1 MANPDEFKVDFP
13 LRAFVPERL
22 GARSV
27 DEPARKIPVL
37 TDCDLAVFGG
47 GPAGV
52 CAAAAAARSGKR
64 VVLVEHY
71 GFLGGMATA
80 ANVNMLH
87 SLYGTDGKTR
97 IIGGLSE
104 EIIRRLQQRGA
115 ARNYAPD
122 GQTGPWAVC
131 SETAKF
137 VFDDMMVAS
146 GVKLLL
152 HTSFADVLRDGRRI
166 KAAVIEGKSGREAV
180 VASVYIDCTGDADLV
195 RRAGLETQFG
205 DAAGRCQPPS
215 LCFRLAGIKP
225 DAAKESAI
233 QDELAKTLMDYNGQ
247 KYSNFLWSTAGIWD
261 SGEMMLSGVRV
272 PRIDAADTLDLTRAE
287 IEGRYQ
293 LRWLMDRLKTMLGW
307 EDAHLVDIATQ
318 IGVRETHRIIADH
331 QLTREEVLEGVSFED
346 TVAQGTYPIDIH
358 NPDGLG
364 IRFER
369 LDGGWKRINDDG
381 SVEQGRWDGR
391 PEGSQPRDTL
401 CYQVPYRCLI
411 PRDLD
416 NVLAA
421 GRCCGTDHESTG
433 AIRVMINCMQ
443 LGQAAGTAAA
453 MTARDGDVRK
463 IDGPTLRKNLIA
475 AGVPLQPV

>member
-1 MANPDEFKVDFP
+1 MKFP
-13 LRAFVPERL
+13 LGSFVPERD
-22 GARSV
+22 GVKTVA
-27 DEPARKIPVL
+27 EPARTIPVL
-37 TDCDLAVFGG
+37 TECDVAVFGG

-52 CAAAAAARSGKR
+52 CAAAAAARGGKR
-64 VVLVEHY
+64 VVLVERY

-80 ANVNMLH
+80 ANVNLLH
-87 SLYGTDGKTR
+87 SLYGTDGKTK
-97 IIGGLSE
+97 IIGGLPE
-104 EIIRRLQQRGA
+104 EIIRRLQRLGA
-115 ARNYAPD
+115 ARNHSTD
-122 GQTGPWAVC
+122 GRTGPWTIC

-137 VFDDMMVAS
+137 VLDDLMIGS

-152 HTSFADVLRDGRRI
+152 HTTFVDVLRDGRRI

-180 VASVYIDCTGDADLV
+180 VADVYIDCTGDADLI
-195 RRAGLETQFG
+195 RRAGLETQSG
-205 DAAGRCQPPS
+205 SADGRHQPPS

-225 DAAKESAI
+225 DAAKENAI
-233 QDELAKTLMDYNGQ
+233 QDELAKTPMDYNGRR
-247 KYSNFLWSTAGIWD
+247 YSNFLWSTAGIWD

-272 PRIDAADTLDLTRAE
+272 PHINAADTLDLTQAE

-293 LRWLMDRLKTMLGW
+293 LRWLMDRIKTMPGW
-307 EDAHLVDIATQ
+307 ENVHLVDIATQ

-346 TVAQGTYPIDIH
+346 SIAQGAYPIDIH
-358 NPDGLG
+358 SPDGLG

-381 SVEQGRWDGR
+381 SVEQGRWDGQ
-391 PEGSQPRDTL
+391 PADAPPRDTL

-416 NVLAA
+416 NVLVA
-421 GRCCGTDHESTG
+421 GRCCGADHESTG

-443 LGQAAGTAAA
+443 LGQAAGTATA
-453 MTARDGDVRK
+453 MAARDGDVRR
-463 IDGPTLRKNLIA
+463 IDSEALRKNLIA
-475 AGVPLQPV
+475 ADVPLQP